1 MMARVSV
8 IIPTYNCVAFL
19 PATLRSVLAQTY
31 TDYEVVV
38 VDDGSTDETPRVLEL
53 FRASQARIRYL
64 SQANGGAA
72 AARNFGL
79 AHARGEFVAY
89 LDADDLWYP
98 AKLERQVAYLDAHP
112 GVDVLHTEFTTIDDR
127 GSILHAGFNRET
139 GRPVPRGRCA
149 TDLLRRCHVQL
160 STVMERRDWVRRLG
174 GFDPSLVCAE
184 DYLRWIR
191 LGLAGAVFGYLAEP
205 LVKYRWR
212 IGSLSRDE
220 RRMLDQFEQLFRMLL
235 RSGLLEERGGPGA
248 VRIVEERL
256 YELHLRSAYLDRQA
270 GRAGD
275 ARRRMLRVL
284 GRWPLRWAPYRE
296 LAKAC
301 VPAPLAERIRRAR
314 AHPAPATS
322 VETARETVRAA

>member
-1 MMARVSV
+1 MARVSV
-8 IIPTYNCVAFL
+8 IIPTYNCAPFL

-38 VDDGSTDETPRVLEL
+38 VDDGSTDETPRVVEL

-64 SQANGGAA
+64 SQGNAGAA
-72 AARNFGL
+72 AARNLGL
-79 AHARGEFVAY
+79 AHAGGEFVAY

-98 AKLERQVAYLDAHP
+98 TKLEHQVAYLDAHA

-127 GSILHAGFNRET
+127 GSVLRAGFNRET

-149 TDLLRRCHVQL
+149 AELLQRCHVQL

-174 GFDPSLVCAE
+174 GFDPSLVCTE

-191 LGLAGAVFGYLAEP
+191 LGLAGAVFGYLEEP

-212 IGSLSRDE
+212 TGSLSRDE

-235 RSGLLEERGGPGA
+235 RSGLLEEHGGAGA
-248 VRIVEERL
+248 VRIVEARL
-256 YELHLRSAYLDRQA
+256 YELHLRAAYLDRVS

-275 ARRRMLRVL
+275 ARWRMLRVL
-284 GRWPLRWAPYRE
+284 SRWPLRWAPYRE

-301 VPAPLAERIRRAR
+301 VPAALAERIRRTREQA
-314 AHPAPATS
+314 ASAGA
-322 VETARETVRAA
+322 VDAARESRRAA